1 MFPGWSSGRSHRLYG
16 GAGEG
21 ACEVHNPSY
30 DFNDGALGLGASVFA
45 KIVETRLPINPY
57 RGAP

>member
-45 KIVETRLPINPY
+45 KIVEMRLPINP
-57 RGAP
+57 